1 MSGNRCDNMY
11 RSIGTTKA
19 GLVWHATR
27 CLSQRVEIKSLN
39 SSSPIAFNV
48 NIMKA
53 PSNFGYASSRVNRPY
68 NEDRYQAGIL
78 DMDLNIKKVG
88 DETSNS
94 VDAYL
99 NERINKLT
107 EPAYT
112 NNYLHQKVFNY
123 SVFDGHGGGECSEYL
138 KSHLLESVERLQITE
153 ETIDFLMQF
162 YRKKI
167 GGYWKRWY
175 RRENQ
180 QLLNAMGLGRV
191 LKENESKELLLKSR
205 KLHDSKTKLWQ
216 LPEFAS
222 QVTPYDFFKLR
233 VFLSFLYVDYQF
245 LTYEN
250 MFNHTE
256 EHKVQHIQGYQNS
269 MTGQEQVK
277 IINSGS
283 TCTSAFI
290 YCVDKDNN
298 DPDGYYFHD
307 NVLSRLLVAQ
317 VGDTRAILCDKNG
330 VAHAL
335 TRDHHPSNPTE
346 SRRLTKFSANLIMT
360 DSFGEERYLNLANT
374 RSFGDISAKDVG
386 VSAEPEFFDYLIGD
400 PAKMEKYIQTHG
412 DHLKKVGVKW
422 FGGDECFLALV
433 SDGVTNCMTDQE
445 VVDVITSTTDA
456 RGTPKEAA
464 TQVDH
469 FVEDV
474 GGDDNATCC
483 IVRLNGWGKWP
494 KIDRTKELR
503 EDRLGNVLRRT

>member
-1 MSGNRCDNMY
+1 MF
-11 RSIGTTKA
+11 RSFGVTKA
-19 GLVWHATR
+19 GLVRQTRR
-27 CLSQRVEIKSLN
+27 CLSQHVEIKALDST
-39 SSSPIAFNV
+39 SHIAFNV

-53 PSNFGYASSRVNRPY
+53 PSNFGHVSSRVNRAY

-78 DMDLNIKKVG
+78 DMDLGIRNVI
-88 DETSNS
+88 DETAGSSN
-94 VDAYL
+94 AYL
-99 NERINKLT
+99 DERISKLT
-107 EPAYT
+107 EPIYS
-112 NNYLHQKVFNY
+112 NNYLHSKVFNY

-138 KSHLLESVERLQITE
+138 KNHLLESTEKLQITE
-153 ETIDFLMQF
+153 ETINTLMLF

-180 QLLNAMGLGRV
+180 QLLNAMGLGKILR
-191 LKENESKELLLKSR
+191 EDGTNQLLLRSK
-205 KLHDSKTKLWQ
+205 KLHNSKTKLWQ
-216 LPEFAS
+216 LPEFNS

-250 MFNHTE
+250 MFNHIE
-256 EHKVQHIQGYQNS
+256 EQKLQQIKEFEKP
-269 MTGQEQVK
+269 TFGQQQVK
-277 IINSGS
+277 MINSGS

-290 YCVDKDNN
+290 YCVDKDEN
-298 DPDGYYFHD
+298 DPDGYYFQP
-307 NVLSRLLVAQ
+307 NVLSRLLLAQ

-330 VAHAL
+330 IAHAL

-374 RSFGDISAKDVG
+374 RSFGDICAKDVG

-400 PAKMEKYIQTHG
+400 QSKMEKYIREHG
-412 DHLKKVGVKW
+412 EYLEKTGVKS
-422 FGGDECFLALV
+422 FGGGECFIVLV
-433 SDGVTNCMTDQE
+433 SDGVTNSMTDQE
-445 VVDVITSTTDA
+445 VVDMITSTT
-456 RGTPKEAA
+456 GTNGTAKEAA
-464 TQVDH
+464 TRIDH

-474 GGDDNATCC
+474 GGNDNATCC

-494 KIDRTKELR
+494 DIDRTKDLR
-503 EDRLGNVLRRT
+503 EDRLNSVLRRT